1 MADKK
6 TVGERLRRLR
16 GKRTVTEVAGAC
28 NISPSALSMYENG
41 ERTPRDEI
49 KVTLA
54 KFYKR
59 TVQSIFFTL

>member
-16 GKRTVTEVAGAC
+16 GKKTVTEVAEAC

-59 TVQSIFFTL
+59 TVQSIFFAL

>member
-16 GKRTVTEVAGAC
+16 GNKTVTEVAEAC

-59 TVQSIFFTL
+59 TVQSIFFAI

>member
-16 GKRTVTEVAGAC
+16 GKKTVVEVAEAC

-59 TVQSIFFTL
+59 TVQSIFFAL